1 MRPPGRP
8 KDEYRSAQH
17 QASPMSAQT
26 PRTLAVC
33 ADDFGLSPG
42 VSRGIAELA
51 ARGRLSAVSCLV
63 NMPHWR
69 AGAPLLEALPA
80 SVELGLHFNLTEG
93 EPASS
98 ELRALWPTLP
108 ALPRLIVAAHL
119 HLLPREAIAAELA
132 AQQRGFIEATGREP
146 DFIDGHQHVHHL
158 PGVRDALLEDIALAG
173 ARRPVRNTGR
183 VLGPGFGLKRA
194 LIAGTG
200 GRALQRALAHRGIAH
215 NAALLGV
222 YDFRPGGYRRW
233 MQAWLAAVP
242 AEGALLFCHPGAA
255 DDSGMPDAIASA
267 RGPEAA
273 YLGSDGFIEDL
284 RAAQVVLGPVWRP
297 QRLPDL
303 GQGPSERST
312 RG

>member
-1 MRPPGRP
+1 
-8 KDEYRSAQH
+8 
-17 QASPMSAQT
+17 MSASQ
-26 PRTLAVC
+26 RTLAVC

-69 AGAPLLEALPA
+69 SGAALLEPLPDA
-80 SVELGLHFNLTEG
+80 VEQGLHFNLTEG
-93 EPASS
+93 EPLSP
-98 ELRALWPTLP
+98 ELRALWPRLP
-108 ALPRLIVAAHL
+108 SLPRLIAGAHL
-119 HLLPREAIAAELA
+119 GALPQEAIAAELA
-132 AQQRGFIEATGREP
+132 AQQRRFIEATGREP

-158 PGVRDALLEDIALAG
+158 PGVREALLDDLALTD

-183 VLGPGFGLKRA
+183 VLGPGFGIKRA

-200 GRALQRALAHRGIAH
+200 GRTLQRELMRRGIAH

-222 YDFRPGGYRRW
+222 YDFRPGDYRRR

-242 AEGALLFCHPGAA
+242 DEGALLFCHPGAA
-255 DDSGMPDAIASA
+255 DDSGTPDAIAAA

-273 YLGSDGFIEDL
+273 YLGSEAFIEDL
-284 RAAQVVLGPVWRP
+284 HAAQVALGPVWR
-297 QRLPDL
+297 R
-303 GQGPSERST
+303 PSTVT
-312 RG
+312 RK